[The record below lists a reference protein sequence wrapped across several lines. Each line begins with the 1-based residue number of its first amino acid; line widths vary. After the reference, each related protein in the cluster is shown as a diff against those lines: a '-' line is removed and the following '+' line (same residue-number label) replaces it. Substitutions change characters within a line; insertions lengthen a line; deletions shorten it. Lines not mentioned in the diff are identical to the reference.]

1 MSISIITI
9 TVIIFLFDIGSM
21 AHGSCA
27 KGWAGLGAL
36 VLLRKYFDPGA
47 LRCSNAKGTMRAGA
61 ANVVSAAPVG

>member
-1 MSISIITI
+1 
-9 TVIIFLFDIGSM
+9 M

-61 ANVVSAAPVG
+61 ANVVSAAPAV